1 MQSTDLVVLS
11 KKCSLESGGCA
22 GTDLLDS
29 KGLGGLAGF
38 SSEEVPDGYVRVPV
52 CLTRPCR
59 HKTYSIPILHP
70 PPLNLS
76 HLPGGESL
84 GGLVGGRAGKHQAW
98 AESKL

>member
-59 HKTYSIPILHP
+59 HKTDSIPILHP